1 MKKWMNWILIV
12 SIITILLSGI
22 TIVFALNGESQD
34 LAEQEVTSENVIEN
48 VYETPKPYKIHAGDS
63 LWKLTANYSGEM
75 SRQEL
80 IFAIMD
86 YNGIEDPAD
95 LQINHVIYLPAFLL
109 PTD

>member
-22 TIVFALNGESQD
+22 TIVFALNGETQASDDQAGIHAD
-34 LAEQEVTSENVIEN
+34 VYQEA
-48 VYETPKPYKIHAGDS
+48 KPYKVHAGDS
-63 LWKLTANYSGEM
+63 LWKLTSGYSGDM

-86 YNGIEDPAD
+86 YNEIEDPAD

-109 PTD
+109 QTD

>member
-1 MKKWMNWILIV
+1 MKKWMNWILIL

-22 TIVFALNGESQD
+22 TIVFALNGESQALVD
-34 LAEQEVTSENVIEN
+34 QQTTNEN

-63 LWKLTANYSGEM
+63 LWKLTANYSGQM

-86 YNGIEDPAD
+86 YNGIEDPGS